1 MESAMA
7 CNTPMSMHT
16 KLSTKDCPN
25 SETDMIY
32 MSKVPYTSVVGTIMH
47 TMVCMWPNLA
57 EAVSVVS
64 RFMSKPGN
72 TRWKVVKGIL
82 LYLHVTR
89 DKRIVFICVG
99 RVYDLVSYCESNYA
113 SDEDRL
119 KSPFV
124 YVFSFGGTPIS

>member
-1 MESAMA
+1 
-7 CNTPMSMHT
+7 
-16 KLSTKDCPN
+16 
-25 SETDMIY
+25 
-32 MSKVPYTSVVGTIMH
+32 
-47 TMVCMWPNLA
+47 
-57 EAVSVVS
+57 
-64 RFMSKPGN
+64 MSKPGN

-99 RVYDLVSYCESNYA
+99 RVYDLVSYCESDYA

-124 YVFSFGGTPIS
+124 YVFSFGGTPISQTMIALSTTEVEFIATVNAMKEALYLKQLFIYFGFYHGFGGGEL

>member
-47 TMVCMWPNLA
+47 TMVCM
-57 EAVSVVS
+57 
-64 RFMSKPGN
+64 
-72 TRWKVVKGIL
+72 
-82 LYLHVTR
+82 
-89 DKRIVFICVG
+89 
-99 RVYDLVSYCESNYA
+99 
-113 SDEDRL
+113 
-119 KSPFV
+119 
-124 YVFSFGGTPIS
+124 